1 MCVSVSV
8 LCLCVCLSEWT
19 RVGFDYLTEKD
30 KSKRDRGDDSVGE
43 GEQGMRL
50 EKENDRVR

>member
-1 MCVSVSV
+1 M
-8 LCLCVCLSEWT
+8 
-19 RVGFDYLTEKD
+19 GFDYLTEKD